1 MELRVKKIT
10 WSFTL
15 EQNKTSIFKFKP
27 KYKDAIFMFFFFF
40 LLSRRIAEIS
50 SVILRLSW
58 ALEEKRDQTFI
69 TRLSLTKNSL
79 AVSFLFYPKLNA

>member
-1 MELRVKKIT
+1 MELLVKKIT

-27 KYKDAIFMFFFFF
+27 KYKDAIFYCFFF

>member
-15 EQNKTSIFKFKP
+15 EQNKTSIFKFKACIRMP
-27 KYKDAIFMFFFFF
+27 YFMVFFFF

>member
-40 LLSRRIAEIS
+40 LAF
-50 SVILRLSW
+50 
-58 ALEEKRDQTFI
+58 A
-69 TRLSLTKNSL
+69 
-79 AVSFLFYPKLNA
+79 